1 MSKQNH
7 HKGRLSMSY
16 NKTKCDPELGQ
27 KVHLHLLNMGVETP
41 IDDTIDLGDRKDRI
55 EKIEGHFKAIM
66 ETMGLDLDDDSLTET
81 PKRVAKMYVN
91 EIFWGLDYDA
101 FPKCTTVDN
110 KMQYN
115 EMVVER
121 NVNVQSNCEHHFV
134 VIDGLATVAYVPKQK
149 VLGLSK
155 INRIVE
161 YFSKRPQI
169 QERLTEQIFH
179 TLQFILDTEDVAVM
193 IDAQH
198 YCVKSRGVEDTGSS
212 TVTCRL
218 GGGFKTDPAARSEFL
233 QIANKGCK

>member
-1 MSKQNH
+1 
-7 HKGRLSMSY
+7 MSY
-16 NKTKCDPELGQ
+16 NKTKTDPELGQ
-27 KVHLHLLNMGVETP
+27 QVHEHLVKMGVETP
-41 IDDTIDLGDRKDRI
+41 IKKRNLDRKDQI
-55 EKIEGHFKAIM
+55 DIIEGNFAEIM
-66 ETMGLDLDDDSLTET
+66 RALGLDLTDDSLMDT

-110 KMQYN
+110 KMKYN

-134 VIDGLATVAYVPKQK
+134 IIDGLATVAYVPKDK

-169 QERLTEQIFH
+169 QERFTEQVFH
-179 TLQFILDTEDVAVM
+179 ALQYILEIEDVAVL
-193 IDAQH
+193 IDARH

-212 TVTCRL
+212 TVTVRL
-218 GGGFKTDPAARSEFL
+218 GGGFKSDPAARAEFL
-233 QIANKGCK
+233 SIARMGK

>member
-1 MSKQNH
+1 
-7 HKGRLSMSY
+7 MSY
-16 NKTKCDPELGQ
+16 NKTKTDPELGQ
-27 KVHLHLLNMGVETP
+27 QVHEHLVKMGVETP
-41 IDDTIDLGDRKDRI
+41 IKKRNLDRKDQI
-55 EKIEGHFKAIM
+55 AIIEGNFAEIM
-66 ETMGLDLDDDSLTET
+66 RALGLDLTDDSLIDT

-91 EIFWGLDYDA
+91 EIFWGLDYDS

-110 KMQYN
+110 KMKYN

-134 VIDGLATVAYVPKQK
+134 IIDGLATVAYVPKDK

-179 TLQFILDTEDVAVM
+179 TLQFILGTEDVAVL

-212 TVTCRL
+212 TVTSRL
-218 GGGFKTDPAARSEFL
+218 GGGFKSDPAVRNEFY
-233 QIANKGCK
+233 QIARQTCK

>member
-1 MSKQNH
+1 
-7 HKGRLSMSY
+7 MSY
-16 NKTKCDPELGQ
+16 NKTKTDPELGQ
-27 KVHLHLLNMGVETP
+27 KVHEHLVKMGVETP
-41 IDDTIDLGDRKDRI
+41 TKPTIFDRKD
-55 EKIEGHFKAIM
+55 KIEVIEAHFSQLM
-66 ETMGLDLDDDSLTET
+66 RTLGLDLEDDSLCDT

-101 FPKCTTVDN
+101 FPKCTAVDN
-110 KMQYN
+110 KMKYN
-115 EMVVER
+115 EMVCER
-121 NVNVQSNCEHHFV
+121 NINVQSNCEHHFV
-134 VIDGLATVAYVPKQK
+134 VIDGLATVAYVPNQK

-179 TLQFILDTEDVAVM
+179 ALQYILETEDVAVM

-212 TVTCRL
+212 TVTSKL
-218 GGGFKTDPAARSEFL
+218 GGGFKSDPAARAEFYQL
-233 QIANKGCK
+233 ARGGK

>member
-1 MSKQNH
+1 
-7 HKGRLSMSY
+7 MSY
-16 NKTKCDPELGQ
+16 NKTKTDPELGQ
-27 KVHLHLLNMGVETP
+27 KIHEHLVKMGVETP
-41 IDDTIDLGDRKDRI
+41 TKDSALDRK
-55 EKIEGHFKAIM
+55 EKIEVIEAHFNGIMKAL
-66 ETMGLDLDDDSLTET
+66 GLDLEDDSLMDT

-101 FPKCTTVDN
+101 FPKCTTVAN
-110 KMQYN
+110 KMNYD

-134 VIDGLATVAYVPKQK
+134 IIDGLATVAYVPNEK

-161 YFSKRPQI
+161 YFAKRPQI
-169 QERLTEQIFH
+169 QERLTEQVFH
-179 TLQFILDTEDVAVM
+179 ALCYILETENVAVM

-212 TVTCRL
+212 TVTTKL
-218 GGGFKTDPAARSEFL
+218 GGGFKTDAAARAEFL
-233 QIANKGCK
+233 SIARMGKC

>member
-1 MSKQNH
+1 
-7 HKGRLSMSY
+7 MSY
-16 NKTKCDPELGQ
+16 NKTKCDPELGLLVHEHLV
-27 KVHLHLLNMGVETP
+27 KVGVETP
-41 IDDTIDLGDRKDRI
+41 IKETGQVIDRKG
-55 EKIEGHFKAIM
+55 KIEVIEVLFANIM
-66 ETMGLDLDDDSLTET
+66 KTLGLDLTDDSLTET

-91 EIFWGLDYDA
+91 EIFWGLDYEA

-110 KMQYN
+110 KMKYN
-115 EMVVER
+115 EMVCER
-121 NVNVQSNCEHHFV
+121 NINVQSNCEHHFV
-134 VIDGLATVAYVPKQK
+134 VIDGLATVAYVPKDK

-212 TVTCRL
+212 TVTTRL
-218 GGGFKTDPAARSEFL
+218 GGGFKTDPAARNEFL
-233 QIANKGCK
+233 SIARMGKK

>member
-1 MSKQNH
+1 
-7 HKGRLSMSY
+7 MSY
-16 NKTKCDPELGQ
+16 NKTKTDSKLGYE
-27 KVHLHLLNMGVETP
+27 VHQHLIEQGVETP
-41 IDDTIDLGDRKDRI
+41 TIDRIKLDRKEKIDEI
-55 EKIEGHFKAIM
+55 EKHFASIM
-66 ETMGLDLDDDSLTET
+66 TILGLDLTDDSLIET

-91 EIFWGLDYDA
+91 EIFWGLDPEA
-101 FPKCTTVDN
+101 FPKCTTVEN
-110 KMQYN
+110 KMHYN

-121 NVNVQSNCEHHFV
+121 NINVQSNCEHHFV
-134 VIDGLATVAYVPKQK
+134 VIDGLATVAYVPKHK

-179 TLQFILDTEDVAVM
+179 ALCYILETTDVAVM

-212 TVTCRL
+212 TVTVRL
-218 GGGFKTDPAARSEFL
+218 GGGFKTDPSARNEFL
-233 QIANKGCK
+233 SIARMGK

>member
-1 MSKQNH
+1 
-7 HKGRLSMSY
+7 MSY
-16 NKTKCDPELGQ
+16 NKTKTDPELG
-27 KVHLHLLNMGVETP
+27 KHVHEYLVSVGVETP
-41 IDDTIDLGDRKDRI
+41 TISNNLDRK
-55 EKIEGHFKAIM
+55 EKIDIIEGHFAEIM
-66 ETMGLDLDDDSLTET
+66 RTLGLDLSDDSLAET
-81 PKRVAKMYVN
+81 PNRVAKMYTN
-91 EIFWGLDYDA
+91 EIFWGLDWEA

-110 KMQYN
+110 KMHYN

-121 NVNVQSNCEHHFV
+121 NVNVQTNCEHHFV

-169 QERLTEQIFH
+169 QERLTEQVFH
-179 TLQFILDTEDVAVM
+179 TLQFILETEDVAVM

-212 TVTCRL
+212 TITSRL
-218 GGGFKTDPAARSEFL
+218 GGGFKNDPAVRNEFY
-233 QIANKGCK
+233 QIARQACK

>member
-1 MSKQNH
+1 
-7 HKGRLSMSY
+7 MSY
-16 NKTKCDPELGQ
+16 NKTKTDPELGQ
-27 KVHLHLLNMGVETP
+27 KVHEYLVKMGVGTP
-41 IDDTIDLGDRKDRI
+41 MKPNNWERKQ
-55 EKIEGHFKAIM
+55 KIEAIEGYFHQIM
-66 ETMGLDLDDDSLTET
+66 KTLGLDMSDDSLIET
-81 PKRVAKMYVN
+81 PTRVAKMYVN

-110 KMQYN
+110 KMKYN

-179 TLQFILDTEDVAVM
+179 ALCFILETEDVAVM

-212 TVTCRL
+212 TVTVRL
-218 GGGFKTDPAARSEFL
+218 GGGFKSDPAARNEFL
-233 QIANKGCK
+233 SIARMGKS

>member
-1 MSKQNH
+1 
-7 HKGRLSMSY
+7 MSY
-16 NKTKCDPELGQ
+16 NKTKTDPELGKQ
-27 KVHLHLLNMGVETP
+27 VHEHLVKMGVETP
-41 IDDTIDLGDRKDRI
+41 IKKRNLDRKEQIDI
-55 EKIEGHFKAIM
+55 IEGNFAEIM
-66 ETMGLDLDDDSLTET
+66 RALGLDLTDDSLIDT

-110 KMQYN
+110 KMKYN

-134 VIDGLATVAYVPKQK
+134 IIDGTATVAYVPKDR

-179 TLQFILDTEDVAVM
+179 TLQFILGTEDVAVM

-212 TVTCRL
+212 TVTSRL

-233 QIANKGCK
+233 NIATKGCK

>member
-1 MSKQNH
+1 
-7 HKGRLSMSY
+7 MSY

-27 KVHLHLLNMGVETP
+27 RVHQYLLEKGVETP
-41 IDDTIDLGDRKDRI
+41 RRDNGIDRKLKI
-55 EKIEGHFKAIM
+55 EKIEEKFRDIM
-66 ETMGLDLDDDSLTET
+66 SIMGLNLEDDSLSET

-101 FPKCTTVDN
+101 FPKCTTVEN
-110 KMQYN
+110 KMRYD

-121 NVNVQSNCEHHFV
+121 NVSVQSNCEHHFV
-134 VIDGLATVAYVPKQK
+134 IIDGVATVAYVPRVK

-179 TLQFILDTEDVAVM
+179 TLCYILETEDVAVM

-212 TVTCRL
+212 TVTSRL
-218 GGGFKTDPAARSEFL
+218 GGGFKSDPSARQEFL
-233 QIANKGCK
+233 NIARQGCK

>member
-1 MSKQNH
+1 
-7 HKGRLSMSY
+7 MSY
-16 NKTKCDPELGQ
+16 NKTKTSPELGKRVHEYLV
-27 KVHLHLLNMGVETP
+27 KVGVETP
-41 IDDTIDLGDRKDRI
+41 TIENNLDRK
-55 EKIEGHFKAIM
+55 EKISIIESHMAEIM
-66 ETMGLDLDDDSLTET
+66 KTLGLDLSDDSLAET
-81 PKRVAKMYVN
+81 PTRWAKMAVN
-91 EIFWGLDYDA
+91 EIFWGLDWEA

-110 KMQYN
+110 KMHYN

-121 NVNVQSNCEHHFV
+121 NINVQSNCEHHLV

-179 TLQFILDTEDVAVM
+179 TLCYILETDDVAVM

-212 TVTCRL
+212 TVTSRL
-218 GGGFKTDPAARSEFL
+218 GGGFKNDPAARAEFYN
-233 QIANKGCK
+233 IAMKGCK

>member
-1 MSKQNH
+1 
-7 HKGRLSMSY
+7 MSY
-16 NKTKCDPELGQ
+16 NKTKTDPELGQ
-27 KVHLHLLNMGVETP
+27 KVHEHLFKMGVETP
-41 IDDTIDLGDRKDRI
+41 RRDNGIDRKLKIAMI
-55 EKIEGHFKAIM
+55 EEKFQDIM
-66 ETMGLDLDDDSLTET
+66 GILGLDLTDDSLIET

-110 KMQYN
+110 KMHYN

-179 TLQFILDTEDVAVM
+179 TLQFILETEDVAVM

-212 TVTCRL
+212 TVTVRL
-218 GGGFKTDPAARSEFL
+218 GGGFKTDSSARHEFL
-233 QIANKGCK
+233 SIARMTGK

>member
-1 MSKQNH
+1 
-7 HKGRLSMSY
+7 MSY
-16 NKTKCDPELGQ
+16 NKTKTDPELGQ
-27 KVHLHLLNMGVETP
+27 LVHEHLVKMGVETP
-41 IDDTIDLGDRKDRI
+41 IKERNLDRK
-55 EKIEGHFKAIM
+55 EKIDIIAGNFTEIM
-66 ETMGLDLDDDSLTET
+66 RTLGLDLTDDSLIET

-91 EIFWGLDYDA
+91 EIFWGLDYEA

-110 KMQYN
+110 KMHYN

-134 VIDGLATVAYVPKQK
+134 VIDGLATVAYVPKQR

-179 TLQFILDTEDVAVM
+179 TLQFILETEDVAVM

-212 TVTCRL
+212 TVTSRL
-218 GGGFKTDPAARSEFL
+218 GGGFKTDPAARAEFY
-233 QIANKGCK
+233 QIARQK